1 MDPTPT
7 QTDLM
12 KTFTQVKRRLHLYP
26 PIITVLLAIVCFF
39 GTCTS
44 HAQGKKSDVNF
55 IIIFTDDQGYG
66 DVGCYGHP
74 TIKTPNLDKMAAEG
88 QRWTTFYTAANVCT
102 PSRAGLLTGRL
113 PIRSG
118 MCSDNRRV
126 LFPDSDGGLPQSE
139 NTIARLLK
147 GAGYRTAAIG
157 KWHLGHLPQYL
168 PTSHGFDSYF
178 GIPYSNDMDRVDKGM
193 PPREMIMNAKKEYFN
208 VPLMRNE
215 EIVER
220 PADQN
225 TITKR
230 YTEEA
235 VKFISENKKNPFFL
249 YLAHSLPHVPL
260 FASQDFLGQSERGF
274 YGDVI
279 EEIDWSVGQILN
291 TLKKEKLHK
300 KTVVIFTSDNGP
312 WVLYDEQGGSSGQLY
327 GAKGTGYE
335 GGQRVPAI
343 FWGPGR
349 VKPAVVS
356 RMGSTLDLLPTI
368 ANMARLKLPADRPYD
383 GYDLTP
389 VLTGGDATPRKEM
402 FFYHG
407 TRIFAARKGDF
418 KLYFYE
424 NNPAGYPE
432 RMRKLDTLQLFNV
445 QHDPSERFELADEH
459 PDIIRD
465 IQAMVEQHR
474 TTVDSVGT
482 QLEKRIVTRNGN
494 D

>member
-1 MDPTPT
+1 MNLLRTPFLI
-7 QTDLM
+7 LM
-12 KTFTQVKRRLHLYP
+12 FTTFA
-26 PIITVLLAIVCFF
+26 LLCQPAF
-39 GTCTS
+39 G
-44 HAQGKKSDVNF
+44 QRKKDVNF
-55 IIIFTDDQGYG
+55 IIIFADDLGYG

-74 TIKTPNLDKMAAEG
+74 TIKTPNIDRMAAEG
-88 QRWTTFYTAANVCT
+88 QRWTSFYTAANVCT

-113 PIRSG
+113 PIRNG
-118 MCSDNRRV
+118 MCSDRRRV

-139 NTIARLLK
+139 NTIARILK

-178 GIPYSNDMDRVDKGM
+178 GIPYSNDMDRVSTL
-193 PPREMIMNAKKEYFN
+193 PPREAIMNARPEYFN

-235 VKFISENKKNPFFL
+235 VRFISENRKNPFFL

-260 FASQDFLGQSERGF
+260 FASPDFRGKSARGF
-274 YGDVI
+274 YGDVV

-291 TLKKEKLHK
+291 ALKKEKLAK

-312 WVLYDEQGGSSGQLY
+312 WVLFDHHGGSAGHLF

-335 GGQRVPAI
+335 GGQRVPSV

-349 VKPAVVS
+349 IKPGVVS
-356 RMGSTLDLLPTI
+356 DMGSTLDLLPTF
-368 ANMARLKLPADRPYD
+368 AKMAGVPVPDDRTYD
-383 GYDLTP
+383 GYDLSG
-389 VLTGGDATPRKEM
+389 VLSARSQSPREEM
-402 FFYHG
+402 FYYHG

-418 KLYFYE
+418 KLYFFE

-432 RMRKLDTLQLFNV
+432 RMRQLDTLQLYNV
-445 QHDPSERFELADEH
+445 QHDPSEKYNLADEH
-459 PDIIRD
+459 PEIISDIK
-465 IQAMVEQHR
+465 ALVEKHR
-474 TTVDSVGT
+474 ETVDSVGS
-482 QLEKRIVTRNGN
+482 QLESKIVVR
-494 D
+494 

>member
-1 MDPTPT
+1 MN
-7 QTDLM
+7 
-12 KTFTQVKRRLHLYP
+12 
-26 PIITVLLAIVCFF
+26 LLRAPYLIFLLTMIALLRQPAF
-39 GTCTS
+39 G
-44 HAQGKKSDVNF
+44 QNKKDINF
-55 IIIFTDDQGYG
+55 IIIFADDLGYG

-74 TIKTPNLDKMAAEG
+74 TIKTPNIDRMAAEG
-88 QRWTTFYTAANVCT
+88 QKWTSFYTAANVCT

-113 PIRSG
+113 PIRNG
-118 MCSDNRRV
+118 MCSDRRRV

-139 NTIARLLK
+139 NTMAKLLK

-178 GIPYSNDMDRVDKGM
+178 GIPYSNDMDRVSTLS
-193 PPREMIMNAKKEYFN
+193 PREAIMNARAEYFN

-235 VKFISENKKNPFFL
+235 VKFISENRKNPFFL

-260 FASQDFLGQSERGF
+260 FASQDFRGKSERGF

-279 EEIDWSVGQILN
+279 EEIDWSVGQILSA
-291 TLKKEKLHK
+291 LKKEKLEK

-312 WVLYDEQGGSSGQLY
+312 WVLYDQHGGSSGHLF

-335 GGQRVPAI
+335 GGQRVPSV

-349 VKPAVVS
+349 IKPGVVS
-356 RMGSTLDLLPTI
+356 AMGSTLDLLPTF
-368 ANMARLKLPADRPYD
+368 ANMAGVPVPDDRIYD
-383 GYDLTP
+383 GYDLSP
-389 VLTGGDATPRKEM
+389 VLTKGNRSPREEM
-402 FFYHG
+402 FYYHG

-418 KLYFYE
+418 KLYFFE

-432 RMRKLDTLQLFNV
+432 QMRELDTLQLYNI
-445 QHDPSERFELADEH
+445 QHDPSEKYNLADQH
-459 PDIIRD
+459 PEIINDIK
-465 IQAMVEQHR
+465 MLVETHR
-474 TTVDSVGT
+474 ETVDSVGT
-482 QLEKRIVTRNGN
+482 QLEGKIVVK
-494 D
+494 